1 MKIDLLVIDPQNDF
15 VLDGAPLHVPGAKDD
30 MFRLAAFVK
39 NNKGKISDI
48 HVTLD
53 SHHLLHIAHPLF
65 WKNKDNQHP
74 SPFTVISYK
83 DVESGKW
90 EAADPGLQEYVLEY
104 TANLNKNGRYVLCIW
119 PPHCLIGS
127 SGHSVVSELFNAFK
141 EWEEQ
146 FDVVN
151 FISKGSNIFTEHYS
165 AIKADVPMQD
175 DPSTQMNTRLI
186 DALLKANKVLISG
199 EASSHCVAF
208 TARDIVEAFGD
219 EKYLQKLVILED
231 TMSPVPGF
239 ENFQADFFKEMKAK
253 NVEFSTTEKYFAK
266 G

>member
-30 MFRLAAFVK
+30 MARLAAFVK
-39 NNKGKISDI
+39 KNRSKLDDI

-53 SHHLLHIAHPLF
+53 SHHLLHIANPLF
-65 WKNKDNQHP
+65 WKNSAGDHP
-74 SPFTVISYK
+74 NPFTVISYQ

-90 EAADPGLQEYVLEY
+90 MATNPKWQKHAMEY
-104 TANLNKNGRYVLCIW
+104 TGTLAKNGRYVLCVW

-127 SGHSVVSELFNAFK
+127 DGHGVVTELFKAFK
-141 EWEEQ
+141 EWEEE
-146 FDVVN
+146 FAVVN
-151 FISKGSNIFTEHYS
+151 FVTKGSNIFTEHYS
-165 AIKADVPMQD
+165 AVKADVPRPD
-175 DPSTQMNTRLI
+175 DPSTQINTRLI
-186 DALLKANKVLISG
+186 DTLLKADKVLISG

-208 TARDIVEAFGD
+208 TARDIAEAFGD
-219 EKYLQKLVILED
+219 EKYLQKLIILED

-253 NVEFSTTEKYFAK
+253 NVEFSTTEKFFR
-266 G
+266 